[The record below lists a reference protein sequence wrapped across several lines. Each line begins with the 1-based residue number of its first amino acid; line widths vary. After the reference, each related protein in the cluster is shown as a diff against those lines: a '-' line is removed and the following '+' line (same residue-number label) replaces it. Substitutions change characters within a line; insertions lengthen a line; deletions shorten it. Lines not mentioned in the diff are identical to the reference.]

1 MRDMHVAENMT
12 MGYTRLASA
21 AATTTFA
28 ALKCWTGVADPPVVS
43 ASLFSACLL
52 LSAHLLSSVTFN
64 YLGRDFYNA
73 ISEKNVDAF
82 QLQLIKYLAGFCVG
96 IPVYVFKA
104 YYQVQAGL
112 AVQSHCWLNLA

>member
-1 MRDMHVAENMT
+1 M
-12 MGYTRLASA
+12 
-21 AATTTFA
+21 
-28 ALKCWTGVADPPVVS
+28 
-43 ASLFSACLL
+43 
-52 LSAHLLSSVTFN
+52 TFN

-104 YYQVQAGL
+104 YYQVL
-112 AVQSHCWLNLA
+112 NSWLWFWLYGSSNLATCTQLHVNKPSLAYHSQPISLQ